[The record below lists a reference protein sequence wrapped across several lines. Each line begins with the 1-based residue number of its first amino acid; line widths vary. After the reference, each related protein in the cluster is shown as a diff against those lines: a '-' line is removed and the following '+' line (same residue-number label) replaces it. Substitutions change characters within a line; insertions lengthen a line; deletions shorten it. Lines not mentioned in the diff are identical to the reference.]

1 MVRNR
6 SRTDSSEVSGA
17 GWVGIADSLV
27 GGLVLFLLIALV
39 TANQLYKANLLVDD
53 FQEKLVASEKENKF
67 REDKVSNLSAE
78 LVSLKKMH
86 AEIVDELARK
96 SEDNTNLKKS
106 VAKLEGM
113 VEELLAQQTNL
124 YAQLKVFAS
133 KASDFDTIVKIFNS
147 TDSKIVAKLLQ
158 LKRDL
163 DLFGTLAKGDAAD
176 LANRKR
182 VLDKILMIFKSNL
195 NDIVAVLEAIK
206 KESDTEVKINQQT
219 YADLKGKANELLQLK
234 DFLAKRPKDSSVHRE
249 LLSIKGELKKAV
261 IILDFSGSMAEKR
274 DNQESRWVVAKNYI
288 NNVCEYLDMDE
299 CALIVFSYDIKVFG
313 KNNTSFDKKP
323 EEPAQEIGDLE
334 LIMRGYTEQ
343 RDLSLRE
350 QDSIFGLTKLTQGD
364 LNSLRNLR
372 LFKLRGQPNDRQL
385 LKNTVT
391 NLPEPFGGTN
401 TLKALNAALE
411 IDGVTN
417 ILLFTDGEPGVM
429 AERLSAEENNKLKN
443 SGIRIKPPDFKYQRN
458 WIFNMIDRQKEAY
471 KDAGKQFPKINAIG
485 IGDYFDKD
493 LSSFLRTLS
502 EEKTG
507 GSFQG
512 R

>member
-1 MVRNR
+1 MRKR
-6 SRTDSSEVSGA
+6 SRLDSSEASDA
-17 GWVGIADSLV
+17 GWVGVADSLIA
-27 GGLVLFLLIALV
+27 GLVLFLLIALV
-39 TANQLYKANLLVDD
+39 TANQLYKANIQVAD
-53 FQEKLVASEKENKF
+53 FQVKLLASENENKT
-67 REDKVSNLSAE
+67 SNHVTTILNNEMLGVRKMYSDIADQFARATVE
-78 LVSLKKMH
+78 NTKLKN
-86 AEIVDELARK
+86 II
-96 SEDNTNLKKS
+96 
-106 VAKLEGM
+106 AKLEST
-113 VEELLAQQTNL
+113 VEEYLAQQSKLHT
-124 YAQLKVFAS
+124 QLKILS
-133 KASDFDTIVKIFNS
+133 PKAADLDIIINTFNS
-147 TDSKIVAKLLQ
+147 TENKIVAKLLQ
-158 LKRDL
+158 IKRDL
-163 DLFGTLAKGDAAD
+163 DLFSTIVKGDAAD
-176 LANRKR
+176 LVNRKII
-182 VLDKILMIFKSNL
+182 LDKILMLFKSNL
-195 NDIVAVLEAIK
+195 NDIIGLLEEVK
-206 KESDTEVKINQQT
+206 KESDTEVKIKQET
-219 YADLKGKANELLQLK
+219 YADLKDKANELLQIKEL
-234 DFLAKRPKDSSVHRE
+234 LAKRPKDSSVHRE

-288 NNVCEYLDMDE
+288 NNVCEFLDMDQ

-350 QDSIFGLTKLTQGD
+350 QESIFGLTKLTKYD
-364 LNSLRNLR
+364 LDNLRKLR
-372 LFKLRGQPNDRQL
+372 LFKLRDQPNDRQL

-443 SGIRIKPPDFKYQRN
+443 TGIRIKPPDFKYQRD
-458 WIFNMIDRQKEAY
+458 WIFKMIDRQKEAY

>member
-1 MVRNR
+1 MIRNR
-6 SRTDSSEVSGA
+6 SRLDSSEASGS
-17 GWVGIADSLV
+17 GWVGIADSLI

-39 TANQLYKANLLVDD
+39 TANQLYKANLQVAD
-53 FQEKLVASEKENKF
+53 FQEKLVASEKENKM
-67 REDKVSNLSAE
+67 REDTIAMLNGE
-78 LVSLKKMH
+78 LGGVRKMH
-86 AEIVDELARK
+86 AEIDDLLKRM
-96 SEDNTNLKKS
+96 SEDNANLKKF

-113 VEELLAQQTNL
+113 VEDLLAQQINL
-124 YAQLKVFAS
+124 YAQIKVLS
-133 KASDFDTIVKIFNS
+133 PKAADLDKIVKTFNS
-147 TDSKIVAKLLQ
+147 TENKIVEKLKQ
-158 LKRDL
+158 IKMNL
-163 DLFGTLAKGDAAD
+163 DLLSTLTKEEAAD
-176 LANRKR
+176 LANRKMI
-182 VLDKILMIFKSNL
+182 LDKILRICKSNL
-195 NDIVAVLEAIK
+195 DGIVTVIEQFK
-206 KESDTEVKINQQT
+206 KESDNEVKINKKAL
-219 YADLKGKANELLQLK
+219 ADLNNKAKELLMLK
-234 DFLAKRPKDSSVHRE
+234 DSLIQPPKDSSVHRE

-261 IILDFSGSMAEKR
+261 IILDFSGSMADKR

-288 NNVCEYLDMDE
+288 KNVCEYLDMDE

-323 EEPAQEIGDLE
+323 EKPAQEIGDLE
-334 LIMRGYTEQ
+334 LIMRGYTKQ
-343 RDLSLRE
+343 RDLSASE
-350 QDSIFGLTKLTQGD
+350 QVSIFRLTKLTQGD
-364 LNSLRNLR
+364 LNSLRNLS

>member
-6 SRTDSSEVSGA
+6 SRSDSSEVSGA

-163 DLFGTLAKGDAAD
+163 DLFGTLTKGDAAD

-195 NDIVAVLEAIK
+195 K
-206 KESDTEVKINQQT
+206 
-219 YADLKGKANELLQLK
+219 
-234 DFLAKRPKDSSVHRE
+234 
-249 LLSIKGELKKAV
+249 
-261 IILDFSGSMAEKR
+261 
-274 DNQESRWVVAKNYI
+274 
-288 NNVCEYLDMDE
+288 
-299 CALIVFSYDIKVFG
+299 
-313 KNNTSFDKKP
+313 
-323 EEPAQEIGDLE
+323 
-334 LIMRGYTEQ
+334 
-343 RDLSLRE
+343 
-350 QDSIFGLTKLTQGD
+350 
-364 LNSLRNLR
+364 
-372 LFKLRGQPNDRQL
+372 
-385 LKNTVT
+385 
-391 NLPEPFGGTN
+391 
-401 TLKALNAALE
+401 
-411 IDGVTN
+411 
-417 ILLFTDGEPGVM
+417 GVM
-429 AERLSAEENNKLKN
+429 FCSLLN
-443 SGIRIKPPDFKYQRN
+443 Q
-458 WIFNMIDRQKEAY
+458 
-471 KDAGKQFPKINAIG
+471 
-485 IGDYFDKD
+485 
-493 LSSFLRTLS
+493 T
-502 EEKTG
+502 
-507 GSFQG
+507 
-512 R
+512 

>member
-1 MVRNR
+1 MLP
-6 SRTDSSEVSGA
+6 A
-17 GWVGIADSLV
+17 
-27 GGLVLFLLIALV
+27 
-39 TANQLYKANLLVDD
+39 
-53 FQEKLVASEKENKF
+53 
-67 REDKVSNLSAE
+67 
-78 LVSLKKMH
+78 
-86 AEIVDELARK
+86 
-96 SEDNTNLKKS
+96 
-106 VAKLEGM
+106 
-113 VEELLAQQTNL
+113 
-124 YAQLKVFAS
+124 
-133 KASDFDTIVKIFNS
+133 
-147 TDSKIVAKLLQ
+147 
-158 LKRDL
+158 
-163 DLFGTLAKGDAAD
+163 
-176 LANRKR
+176 
-182 VLDKILMIFKSNL
+182 
-195 NDIVAVLEAIK
+195 
-206 KESDTEVKINQQT
+206 
-219 YADLKGKANELLQLK
+219 
-234 DFLAKRPKDSSVHRE
+234 
-249 LLSIKGELKKAV
+249 
-261 IILDFSGSMAEKR
+261 
-274 DNQESRWVVAKNYI
+274 
-288 NNVCEYLDMDE
+288 
-299 CALIVFSYDIKVFG
+299 
-313 KNNTSFDKKP
+313 P

-443 SGIRIKPPDFKYQRN
+443 TGIRIKPPDFKYQQN
-458 WIFNMIDRQKEAY
+458 WIFKMIDDQKKIYE
-471 KDAGKQFPKINAIG
+471 KSGKQFPKINAIG